1 MNQEQT
7 WISIYKASFMGNSIK
22 NIWLKRLANT
32 LLPHLCPHCRTFC
45 EGEGLCAA
53 CWKQLHQ
60 ISEPF
65 CSCCGRPLAHALPDS
80 RCASCWVAPP
90 PLNSIRAACRYDDIA
105 SNLVIRYKHADALH
119 LTPLLARL
127 MRRFYEELS
136 EPNQL
141 VIPIP
146 LERRRYFRRRYNQS
160 AELARYMAPDNFAP
174 SLLIRQRNT
183 PSQAGKNRQQ
193 RINNVRGAFV
203 VPPAQKSSLAARP
216 IMLIDD
222 VMTTGATL
230 FEAARTLQK
239 SGAGPICVLVIAR
252 VN

>member
-1 MNQEQT
+1 M
-7 WISIYKASFMGNSIK
+7 IS
-22 NIWLKRLANT
+22 
-32 LLPHLCPHCRTFC
+32 
-45 EGEGLCAA
+45 
-53 CWKQLHQ
+53 
-60 ISEPF
+60 
-65 CSCCGRPLAHALPDS
+65 
-80 RCASCWVAPP
+80 
-90 PLNSIRAACRYDDIA
+90 
-105 SNLVIRYKHADALH
+105 
-119 LTPLLARL
+119 
-127 MRRFYEELS
+127 
-136 EPNQL
+136 
-141 VIPIP
+141 IP
-146 LERRRYFRRRYNQS
+146 LERKRYFWRRYNQS

-239 SGAGPICVLVIAR
+239 SGAGPICGLVIAR

>member
-1 MNQEQT
+1 MD
-7 WISIYKASFMGNSIK
+7 YGHL
-22 NIWLKRLANT
+22 NIWFTQLANI

-45 EGEGLCAA
+45 EGAGLCAA
-53 CWKQLHQ
+53 CWQRLEQ
-60 ISEPF
+60 ISTPF
-65 CSCCGRPLAHALPDS
+65 CSCCGRPLPYALPDT

-90 PLNSIRAACRYDDIA
+90 PLDRIRAACRYDDIA
-105 SNLVIRYKHADALH
+105 STLVIRYKHADALH

-127 MRRFYEELS
+127 VRRFFDELS
-136 EPNQL
+136 MPDQL

-174 SLLIRQRNT
+174 ALLIRHRNT

-193 RINNVRGAFV
+193 RKDNVRGAFA
-203 VPPAQKSSLAARP
+203 VPAHQKAVLADRP

-230 FEAARTLQK
+230 FEAAKTLQK
-239 SGAGPICVLVIAR
+239 AGAGSICGLVIAR
-252 VN
+252 VS